1 MIIDSLHHCRKPGA
15 EHETWTEI
23 IAPAKSVFHINLREF
38 WQYRHLITLFVKRD
52 IAAQYRQTILGV
64 FWFLIQP
71 LLTSFIFVI
80 LFNNIAGISTGG
92 LPPVLF
98 YLSGLIIWNYF
109 STCLLSTSQ
118 TFIVN
123 ASIFGKVYFPR
134 LCLPAATMLSNLFK
148 FSIQLLLVTGLM
160 VYLRIRG
167 DYSFSV
173 GLHSLFLPVVVLF
186 MGIIGLGSGLIISA
200 LTTKYR
206 DLNLLVT
213 FGVSLLMYMSPVA
226 YPLSFL
232 QGSAYFNFIRF
243 NPLSPLIEGFRY
255 ALFGAGGS
263 VELLSFLYCA
273 ACSLILLAVGVL
285 LFNKAEKTFIDTV

>member
-1 MIIDSLHHCRKPGA
+1 MIIDNLQHTKKA
-15 EHETWTEI
+15 QTEIEAWTEI
-23 IAPAKSVFHINLREF
+23 ISPTKSVFNINLQEF

-64 FWFLIQP
+64 LWFLIQP

-80 LFNNIAGISTGG
+80 LFNNIAGISTDG

-98 YLSGLIIWNYF
+98 YLSGLIIWTYF
-109 STCLLSTSQ
+109 SACLLSTSQ

-148 FSIQLLLVTGLM
+148 FSIQLLLVIGLM
-160 VYLRIRG
+160 VFLRARG
-167 DYSFSV
+167 DYSFSI
-173 GLHSLFLPVVVLF
+173 GLHYLFLPIVILF
-186 MGIIGLGSGLIISA
+186 MGLIGTGTGLIISA
-200 LTTKYR
+200 MTTKYR
-206 DLNLLVT
+206 DLNLLLT
-213 FGVSLLMYMSPVA
+213 FGISLLMYMSPVA

-232 QGSAYFNFIRF
+232 EGSAYFNFIRF

-255 ALFGAGGS
+255 ALFGVGGS
-263 VELLSFLYCA
+263 LDVTSFVYCA
-273 ACSLILLAVGVL
+273 VCCIILLAVGIL
-285 LFNKAEKTFIDTV
+285 LFNKTEKTFIDTV